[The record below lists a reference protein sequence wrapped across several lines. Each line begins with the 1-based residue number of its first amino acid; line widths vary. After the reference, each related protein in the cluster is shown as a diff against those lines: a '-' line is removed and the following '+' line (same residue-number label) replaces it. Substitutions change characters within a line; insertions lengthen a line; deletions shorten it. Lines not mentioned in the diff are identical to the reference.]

1 MCCGG
6 LWRRKAVAVAAMEKG
21 EKQECLIWY
30 LLDIAWTK
38 FLAMSCCQ
46 NNVPMST
53 FPRGQPC
60 CPRAALLP
68 FPVSS
73 KESYCLPWIILGSS
87 CSSDP
92 KGLLRRVSPCAKAM
106 WSWLDFSERWCWEA
120 LVLCIYS
127 CRMISEWI
135 IHGKAV
141 LMSWNADGGISYPI
155 LQCSTELK
163 YLLCS

>member
-1 MCCGG
+1 MVRSKNISYGTS
-6 LWRRKAVAVAAMEKG
+6 WT
-21 EKQECLIWY
+21 QH
-30 LLDIAWTK
+30 WTK
-38 FLAMSCCQ
+38 FLAVSGCQ
-46 NNVPMST
+46 NNVPMS
-53 FPRGQPC
+53 PCARGQPC
-60 CPRAALLP
+60 CPRATLLP

-73 KESYCLPWIILGSS
+73 KESRCLPSILLRSS
-87 CSSDP
+87 CSSDS
-92 KGLLRRVSPCAKAM
+92 KGLLRQVSPCARAV

-127 CRMISEWI
+127 CRMISGRI

-141 LMSWNADGGISYPI
+141 LMSWNADCSISYPI